1 MPPKKTLNSSPKL
14 SHRTLGKSFDFS
26 SDKDVDEEKDISED
40 DLCNRTVNEIAVLKK
55 NRRNSP

>member
-26 SDKDVDEEKDISED
+26 SDKDVDEEKDRVDS
-40 DLCNRTVNEIAVLKK
+40 LMQH
-55 NRRNSP
+55 